1 MIFIFFFSFIVVLLV
16 GLNIYDNMNLN
27 KLKEYIKKQD
37 CQMYIYSKGSYKAI
51 CQNKVLVLKN
61 SFEIDLDKNRVEI
74 LYKNIKETKIEQNSI
89 FINDTKLDFREK
101 NSLEKFY
108 NLLQDKLNN
117 E

>member
-61 SFEIDLDKNRVEI
+61 SFEIDLDKNKVEI